1 MPTSLKKKPSGVSKV
16 SKIKDCRRWGGLGY
30 YGALLFWQAVLL
42 FKDSAG
48 KG

>member
-16 SKIKDCRRWGGLGY
+16 SKIKDCRRWGAGY